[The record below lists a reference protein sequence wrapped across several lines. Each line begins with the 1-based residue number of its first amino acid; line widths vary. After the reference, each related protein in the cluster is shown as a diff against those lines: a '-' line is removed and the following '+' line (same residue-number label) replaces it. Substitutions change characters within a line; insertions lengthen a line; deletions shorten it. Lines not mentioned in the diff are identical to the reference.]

1 MMHARMTKEEIAH
14 LARLSRVA
22 LTPAELD
29 NFHTEISSILEYVSA
44 VNAMAA
50 DDRIGEPVVGP
61 VHNIFRADEVTV
73 APESYTDTLLT
84 AMPAREGRYLKVKKI
99 LSQDE

>member
-1 MMHARMTKEEIAH
+1 MHARMTKEEIAH

-29 NFHTEISSILEYVSA
+29 NFHTQISSILEYVST
-44 VNAMAA
+44 VNAIAA
-50 DDRIGEPVVGP
+50 DDVRGEPEVGV
-61 VHNIFRADEVTV
+61 VHNVFRTDEVTV
-73 APESYTDTLLT
+73 APESYTEALLA
-84 AMPAREGRYLKVKKI
+84 AMPAREGRFMKVKKI

>member
-1 MMHARMTKEEIAH
+1 MTKDEIAH

-29 NFHTEISSILEYVSA
+29 NFHTQISSILEYVSA
-44 VNAMAA
+44 VNAIAA
-50 DDRIGEPVVGP
+50 EEVGGKPSVGVVNN
-61 VHNIFRADEVTV
+61 VFRKDEVTV
-73 APESYTDTLLT
+73 EPESYTETLLA
-84 AMPAREGRYLKVKKI
+84 AMPARDGRFMKVKKI

>member
-1 MMHARMTKEEIAH
+1 MTKEEIAH

-29 NFHTEISSILEYVSA
+29 HFHGQISSILEYVGT
-44 VNAMAA
+44 VNAIAA
-50 DDRIGEPVVGP
+50 DEVSGEPTVGA
-61 VHNIFRADEVTV
+61 VHNVFRADEVTV
-73 APESYTDTLLT
+73 APGSYSETLLA
-84 AMPAREGRYLKVKKI
+84 AMPAREGRFLKVKKI

>member
-22 LTPAELD
+22 LTPTELD
-29 NFHTEISSILEYVSA
+29 NFHTEISSILDYVSK